1 MVAKL
6 DESVG
11 RLLDGLEA
19 EGIAKDTLVIFLS
32 DNGPQRVGPDEA
44 GAPRFNFGLR
54 GGKGN
59 VFEGGI
65 RVPGFL
71 RWPGR
76 LVPQEIAQPVAVTD
90 ILPTVL
96 EAVGAPPADQYLLDG
111 ISIWPWLTQSQS
123 AGSDRYIFQQQQP
136 QKSGRSPEPFNNAC
150 IIGPRF
156 KLVFPEGE
164 ASAQLYDVI
173 DDKEESS
180 DLVSKL
186 PEVVN
191 QMKTAYRDWF
201 SDVSRGRGFAP
212 LETRLGDPK
221 QQTILLGMSHFNEKD
236 GFPLM
241 IARAGRYR
249 VQIEQ
254 IQSQLFPSGGAIGVR
269 IGDIIASVPV
279 MPDRTEAETYIT
291 LPEGYAVAV
300 PYEEGKIPKK
310 FVYGNEDVGFRRIL
324 VTGPWL

>member
-1 MVAKL
+1 
-6 DESVG
+6 
-11 RLLDGLEA
+11 
-19 EGIAKDTLVIFLS
+19 
-32 DNGPQRVGPDEA
+32 
-44 GAPRFNFGLR
+44 
-54 GGKGN
+54 
-59 VFEGGI
+59 
-65 RVPGFL
+65 
-71 RWPGR
+71 
-76 LVPQEIAQPVAVTD
+76 
-90 ILPTVL
+90 
-96 EAVGAPPADQYLLDG
+96 
-111 ISIWPWLTQSQS
+111 
-123 AGSDRYIFQQQQP
+123 
-136 QKSGRSPEPFNNAC
+136 
-150 IIGPRF
+150 
-156 KLVFPEGE
+156 
-164 ASAQLYDVI
+164 LYDVI